1 MIVDRLL
8 RKLREARHLAAARGV
23 LATPP
28 IVPRDDGVILF
39 SMIGTRVLLPYLVAV
54 RSLHARLGMGR
65 VVLLDDGSLTD
76 ADKRLLDAHCGTPQ
90 ILRLA
95 DVDTG
100 DCPRGG
106 TWERLLTLLD
116 LRARSYVIQLDSD
129 TVTVGDVP
137 EVKAAIA
144 DNRGFLLL
152 GGPDGEEQG
161 IQPLPDFVAYRYPAG
176 PVAEPAH
183 IQALI
188 ESRYGAYPDA
198 AAHRYVR
205 GCSGFAGFARGGPS
219 GRAEAATFSRHAEA
233 LVGRAV
239 WNRWGSEQVTSNF
252 LLANEPGTRAL
263 PYARY
268 ANYWKQAFGGDE
280 RFLHFLGTHRYSDA
294 AYRDATRRAIRAQLP
309 RSS

>member
-1 MIVDRLL
+1 
-8 RKLREARHLAAARGV
+8 
-23 LATPP
+23 
-28 IVPRDDGVILF
+28 
-39 SMIGTRVLLPYLVAV
+39 
-54 RSLHARLGMGR
+54 

-76 ADKRLLDAHCGTPQ
+76 ADRRVLDVQCSAPQ

-95 DVDTG
+95 AVDTG

-116 LRARSYVIQLDSD
+116 LRADAYVIQLDSD

-137 EVKAAIA
+137 EIRAAIA
-144 DNRGFLLL
+144 ANRSFLLL

-161 IQPLPDFVAYRYPAG
+161 IQPLPAFVAYRYPHG
-176 PVAEPAH
+176 PVAEPTH
-183 IQALI
+183 LQALI

-219 GRAEAATFSRHAEA
+219 GRAEATTFSRNAEA

-239 WNRWGSEQVTSNF
+239 WTRWGSEQVTSNF
-252 LLANEPGTRAL
+252 LLANEPGTVTL

-268 ANYWKQAFGGDE
+268 CNYWKQPLGGDE

-294 AYRDATRRAIRAQLP
+294 AYRTATRRAIGDVPTRG
-309 RSS
+309 